1 MTSLNII
8 VAYTDNHVIGKDN
21 TMPWHIPGD
30 LANFK
35 KTTVGSPIIMGRKT
49 WESLGRP
56 LPGRRNIVITRN
68 QDYQATGAECVPT
81 LETAITAATADG
93 VENVFIIGGE
103 QIFRLSLDQC
113 DKIYATEIHANIEG
127 DTYFPALDK
136 TRWKETS
143 RQTQPEENG
152 LTYDFVIYEKA

>member
-1 MTSLNII
+1 
-8 VAYTDNHVIGKDN
+8 
-21 TMPWHIPGD
+21 MPWHSPGD

-35 KTTVGSPIIMGRKT
+35 KTTLGSPIIMGRKT

-68 QDYQATGAECVPT
+68 ESYQATGAECVPT
-81 LETAITAATADG
+81 LEAAIKAASVDKP
-93 VENVFIIGGE
+93 ENTFIIGGE
-103 QIFRLSLDQC
+103 QIFRLYLDQC
-113 DKIYATEIHANIEG
+113 DKVYATEIHANIEG

-136 TRWKETS
+136 IRWKETS
-143 RQTQPEENG
+143 RQAQPPENG